1 MENVSDLRDL
11 RRNLWVSMRLV
22 FKPAGR
28 IYRRCCGDIETFHH
42 LVPVLTVALL
52 RFVKSDE
59 YQSSVFVLGRRE
71 MKREVKRTKREEN
84 IKTISIKTS
93 CFVRKDV
100 GIS

>member
-28 IYRRCCGDIETFHH
+28 IYRRCCCDIETFHH
-42 LVPVLTVALL
+42 LVPILTVALL

-59 YQSSVFVLGRRE
+59 YQSSVFVLGSRE
-71 MKREVKRTKREEN
+71 MKREVERTKREEN